1 MSTSGTERVNEMFYD
16 LAHCNEDKQ
25 KQIIEEMNKQFD
37 DVILKNNYFPF
48 TKELFNKIDKMI
60 EDKKLSMENTV
71 ILLKCIGYCNAL
83 KNMDVDFYFSELRER
98 VEKMIIEKDK
108 EKEEKDEKFLI
119 EICECYLFLND
130 ISHSKLLSICVPRL
144 LKAASKKE
152 ENEEAQK
159 GVEMALLALSSI
171 HFFEY
176 VKKELFLD
184 EISEII
190 QSNQEH
196 RNLTHLAYQSAW
208 RFFLYRFIHDQELKD
223 VVVDELFF
231 VEEATKELK
240 ELTRS
245 VNWKAGE
252 GEGKETKEEQ
262 IIIIWL
268 NTLINCYDIC
278 ELCCEG
284 NAELVACVVTLC
296 RASNVHCSEI
306 CHRAINL
313 LGAMISRK
321 SACVSD
327 IVGKGAFDVVLEK
340 IQQPTLDYNITRRC
354 LEFLWNFSDRLRDE
368 AGHKADEANFEMLKR
383 KILEKLEEEGYE
395 DITRSFREVSP
406 FFDEGYGTFLNDSD
420 VNFFVNI

>member
-1 MSTSGTERVNEMFYD
+1 MIDFLNEKE
-16 LAHCNEDKQ
+16 LRS
-25 KQIIEEMNKQFD
+25 
-37 DVILKNNYFPF
+37 VF
-48 TKELFNKIDKMI
+48 TKELYGNIDEMI
-60 EDKKLSMENTV
+60 EEEKLLMVNAILLLKKAGFCKE
-71 ILLKCIGYCNAL
+71 LKCILLYSFGDSL
-83 KNMDVDFYFSELRER
+83 LSKRMRE
-98 VEKMIIEKDK
+98 MIIDENEKKKD
-108 EKEEKDEKFLI
+108 EKDERLMI
-119 EICECYLFLND
+119 DLCECYLTLVND
-130 ISHSKLLSICVPRL
+130 FPLELLSICVPLL
-144 LKAASKKE
+144 LKTASKKE

-159 GVEMALLALSSI
+159 EVEMALMALSSI

-190 QSNQEH
+190 QFSQGH

-208 RFFLYRFIHDQELKD
+208 RFLRYRFVHDQELKD
-223 VVVDELFF
+223 VVMDELHV

-252 GEGKETKEEQ
+252 GEGKEKKEEQ
-262 IIIIWL
+262 IIIRWL
-268 NTLINCYDIC
+268 NTLINCYDVC
-278 ELCCEG
+278 ELSCEG
-284 NAELVACVVTLC
+284 NAELVACVVKLF
-296 RASNVHCSEI
+296 RASNGHCYEI
-306 CHRAINL
+306 SHGSINL

-327 IVGKGAFDVVLEK
+327 IVGKGVFDVVLEK
-340 IQQPTLDYNITRRC
+340 IQQSTLDCNITRSC
-354 LEFLWNFSDRLRDE
+354 MKFLWNLSERLRDE

-395 DITRSFREVSP
+395 DITTSFREVSP
-406 FFDEGYGTFLNDSD
+406 FFDEGNETFLNDSE